1 MDLKI
6 KEGTDKWWVIVLKVV
21 AYAIGLIIG
30 GIGTVKAATMLA
42 ML

>member
-1 MDLKI
+1 MNAKNS
-6 KEGTDKWWVIVLKVV
+6 EGKDAWWVILLKVI

-42 ML
+42 MI

>member
-6 KEGTDKWWVIVLKVV
+6 DKGSDKWWVIALKVI